1 MSGRLIYLIGPSG
14 SGKDSLLDAARTR
27 LAERGCRIVR
37 RVITRSAEAVGE
49 AALGVS
55 PEQFIEME
63 AQGAFALSWHANG
76 LTYGI
81 PREIDDWLAA
91 GQDVLVNGSRGHLHD
106 TREHYPNVVAVL
118 LTVDE
123 AVLRQRL
130 LARGRE
136 SVAEIDQRLARNA
149 RFSEHL
155 LADDPSVHVLDNSG
169 SLERT
174 VERLL
179 ACLDEPG
186 ACA

>member
-1 MSGRLIYLIGPSG
+1 M
-14 SGKDSLLDAARTR
+14 
-27 LAERGCRIVR
+27 
-37 RVITRSAEAVGE
+37 
-49 AALGVS
+49 
-55 PEQFIEME
+55 
-63 AQGAFALSWHANG
+63 
-76 LTYGI
+76 
-81 PREIDDWLAA
+81 
-91 GQDVLVNGSRGHLHD
+91 
-106 TREHYPNVVAVL
+106 
-118 LTVDE
+118 DE

-149 RFSEHL
+149 RFSERL